1 MFNLLLT
8 LATAKNVTRSF
19 IAALL
24 FMVVMNLTA
33 TEFYRFTH
41 RVGILDTGG
50 GANLLDNHTRGYSPD
65 SAYQMIAAYGS
76 QGIRYHLM
84 LSTAD
89 IFFPP
94 TLTWFLLLAIAYFYM
109 PYFISHPPTRWLT
122 LVPLIYL
129 ASDYLE
135 NVGITTM
142 LLSFPAKIPDMARLA
157 NFMFM
162 AKNISSTVAIL
173 EIVLGL
179 VLAAKQRIN
188 WSLKKT

>member
-1 MFNLLLT
+1 MFNRLMS
-8 LATAKNVTRSF
+8 LATAKNVRNSL

-24 FMVVMNLTA
+24 FMIAMNLGA

-41 RVGILDTGG
+41 GVGILDTGG
-50 GANLLDNHTRGYSPD
+50 GANLLDNRTSGYSPD

-94 TLTWFLLLAIAYFYM
+94 TLAGFLLLTIAYFYM
-109 PYFISHPPTRWLT
+109 PYFDSRRLTRWLT
-122 LVPLIYL
+122 LVPIIYL

-135 NVGITTM
+135 NVGIAAM
-142 LLSFPAKIPDMARLA
+142 LLSFPAKVPGMARLA

-162 AKNISSTVAIL
+162 VKNISSNAEIFV
-173 EIVLGL
+173 IVLGL
-179 VLAAKQRIN
+179 ALAAVKRTH